1 MITKI
6 CDCAKSSDSSD
17 TEMSTHSQQQLQS
30 GQVNSS
36 GAGSGGSGSGYML
49 EACQNNHLTQRV
61 IDGNG
66 RILTLSRQPVNHH
79 DAIYSKQLGGVGLQ
93 QSAGMFQELK
103 RMQIVFNLTTEILTS
118 L

>member
-17 TEMSTHSQQQLQS
+17 TEMSTHSQQQLQ
-30 GQVNSS
+30 GGPGGVNSS
-36 GAGSGGSGSGYML
+36 GAGSGGSSSGYML

-93 QSAGMFQELK
+93 QSPGMLPYFWNI
-103 RMQIVFNLTTEILTS
+103 M
-118 L
+118 

>member
-1 MITKI
+1 MFQMITKI

-30 GQVNSS
+30 AQGVNTS

-49 EACQNNHLTQRV
+49 EACQNNQLPQRV

-66 RILTLSRQPVNHH
+66 RILTLSRQPVDLRNHH
-79 DAIYSKQLGGVGLQ
+79 DAIYSKQLAGVGLQ
-93 QSAGMFQELK
+93 QSPGNNNNNQ
-103 RMQIVFNLTTEILTS
+103 
-118 L
+118 